1 MTLLILNENFGQLIL
16 SPVSYDFDF
25 YLLGEVTL
33 FDSEFSQQV
42 RALMYWSRAAGQGYS
57 AALVK
62 LGDYYYYGLG
72 TKVDYETAAMHYK
85 FASENHNNA
94 QALFNLAY
102 MHEHGLGMEQVRA
115 IFIMFQEKF
124 SHFSR
129 EFSDF
134 CQNLLKIRDLYQHP
148 AMGK

>member
-1 MTLLILNENFGQLIL
+1 M
-16 SPVSYDFDF
+16 
-25 YLLGEVTL
+25 TL

-102 MHEHGLGMEQVRA
+102 MHEHGLGMEQVCA
-115 IFIMFQEKF
+115 IFKDFQEKF
-124 SHFSR
+124 PCFYKFTIFLQIWDYTINASQKHTVGA
-129 EFSDF
+129 
-134 CQNLLKIRDLYQHP
+134 P
-148 AMGK
+148 